1 MTTTISLPHQLS
13 FYQWDNP
20 NQVGL
25 ETGTLGGANV
35 TTSQYALF
43 MIGANDTLIN
53 TGAILNGYGDH
64 AIGVRNASS
73 TIINQLGGTI
83 ESFGG
88 TYGDGIY
95 SSNTVFVTNSGL
107 ISGSQSPGKSGAAIF
122 IKGGFVSNTS
132 TGTLISAGVYMN
144 AYGTV
149 INSGKIFGDSVYGG
163 VELTAGGMVT
173 NLSGGYIAANGAGYG
188 VQIKGGGTVSNAGEI
203 NGGTGYAVKLATG
216 VTNKVVVDS
225 TGVFIGTVSGGTAA
239 DATLELASSA
249 SKGTLTGFGSQFTNF
264 GTLDFAASSTWLVQA
279 NTSISS
285 ITIDGFVQG
294 DTIDITGFTAVN
306 VGAVGGGTSVTLTN
320 SGGTHE
326 VLHFNVSPGNM
337 TIASGPG
344 ITGTDLTTICFCVG
358 TLIDTPDGEVQ
369 VEKLRP
375 GDTVSTAHN
384 GPRKVTWVGN
394 GKVLATR
401 GRRSA
406 ATPVIVLKGA
416 LADNVPHEDL
426 RVTKAHSLYI
436 DGVLIPVEF
445 LVNHKTILWDDRAQ
459 EVEIYHVELESHDVL
474 IANGVPAESY
484 RDDGNRWLFR
494 NANEGWDLP
503 PQEPCAPVLTG
514 GPVVDAV
521 WQRLL
526 DRAGPRDL
534 PPLTDDP
541 DLHLIIDGARVD
553 AQEQRE
559 SVYVFRVPS
568 GPKSIII
575 ASRAGVPSELGI
587 ARDPRS
593 LGVALRQ
600 IAIRR
605 GTKFMLFKADDQ
617 RLATGFHDYEPSDG
631 LRWTDGYAELPIE
644 AFARFDKGAE
654 VMLHLGGVAQYPD
667 SRERSKQ
674 AAA

>member
-1 MTTTISLPHQLS
+1 MTTTISLPHQLG
-13 FYQWDNP
+13 FYQWTNS
-20 NQVGL
+20 NEVGL
-25 ETGTLGGANV
+25 ETGTLGGPNV

-64 AIGVRNASS
+64 AIGVRNATS
-73 TIINQLGGTI
+73 TIINQSGGTI

-88 TYGDGIY
+88 NYGDGIY
-95 SSNTVFVTNSGL
+95 SSNPVSVTNSGF
-107 ISGSQSPGKSGAAIF
+107 ISGSQGSGKSGSAIF

-132 TGTLISAGVYMN
+132 TGTLATAGVYMN
-144 AYGTV
+144 GYGTV
-149 INSGKIFGDSVYGG
+149 INSGKIIGDSVYGG
-163 VELTAGGMVT
+163 VNLNVGGMVT
-173 NLSGGYIAANGAGYG
+173 NLSGGSIAANGGAYG
-188 VQIKGGGTVSNAGEI
+188 VQIKGGGTVTNAGTI
-203 NGGTGYAVKLATG
+203 NGGTGYAVKLGTG
-216 VTNKVVVDS
+216 VTNKVIVDS

-239 DATLELASSA
+239 DATLELASSG
-249 SKGTLTGFGSQFTNF
+249 SQGTLSGFGSQFTNF
-264 GTLDFAASSTWLVQA
+264 GILDFAPSSNWLVQT
-279 NTSISS
+279 NTNITSA
-285 ITIDGFVQG
+285 TIDGFAQG

-306 VGAVGGGTSVTLTN
+306 TGAVGGGTSVTLTN

-369 VEKLRP
+369 VQKLHP
-375 GDTVSTAHN
+375 GDIVSTAHN
-384 GPRKVTWVGN
+384 GPRRVTWVGN

-401 GRRSA
+401 GKRSA

-416 LADNVPHEDL
+416 LADNMPHEDL
-426 RVTKAHSLYI
+426 RVTKAHALYI
-436 DGVLIPVEF
+436 DDVLIPVEF

-503 PQEPCAPVLTG
+503 PQEPYAPVLTG

-521 WQRLL
+521 WARLL
-526 DRAGPRDL
+526 DRAGPRAL

-541 DLHLIIDGARVD
+541 DLHLIVDGQRVD

-559 SVYVFRVPS
+559 STYVFRLPPS
-568 GPKSIII
+568 AQSVII
-575 ASRAGVPSELGI
+575 ASRNGVPSELGT

-593 LGVALRQ
+593 LGVGLQRL
-600 IAIRR
+600 AIRH
-605 GTKFMLFKADDQ
+605 GGKFVVLKADDK
-617 RLATGFHDYEPSDG
+617 RLTAGFHAYEPSAG
-631 LRWTDGYAELPIE
+631 LRWTDGYAELPAE
-644 AFARFDKGAE
+644 TFARLAGGAE
-654 VMLHLGGVAQYPD
+654 LMLHLGATTQYPD
-667 SRERSKQ
+667 TRQGRV
-674 AAA
+674 AA